1 MAKDPYG
8 QGSPY
13 SNWRSGGWGDLM
25 YRQDPSD
32 IIVGKDDM
40 GEYTRAQ
47 QISSNFAGAMSFL
60 DETDIANKV
69 KGGANTYNLT
79 AGDIDKYAENILRSG
94 KEYYDSDDSAELR
107 LGYLNELEGDLAY
120 TPGSEASKEQNEAA
134 YQSYLKNNPL
144 LAAAGNDNLLY
155 DENLGLQIQDKSG
168 DMVPLTYRKG
178 SKAFDP
184 SAKGDAGLNE
194 HLLGTLGYESYDQSV
209 PQLDEHG
216 QVKYD
221 KDEKAQYEKK
231 SLWRRKDDWSPEFE
245 YEYLNKEG
253 EPKDWTLKNLA
264 DKDWREDKL
273 DALKEGGEG
282 LLQKIGALPG
292 QLKDKVEN
300 SVIKATSNQYDDPA
314 EVYNRMAG
322 TLNDDPKYKNLSQ
335 TEIGDM
341 LGIEFDNVAGGIGNF
356 RYKKGASL
364 QDTKDLEKE
373 LISGGEKRKLTSRA
387 QDYIDKGW
395 APDNTIDKDIYQEL
409 GGTHEPKGGKWLG
422 DDKGFGANFGTEFKD
437 KLEEKAAEFGGNMKK
452 AWESLKD
459 DFKSAKADL
468 SKVPGILKQDIQ
480 QAKYGNA
487 SSQTT
492 SVTDEEQ
499 AEADRFNQD
508 YGTETSS
515 EETWADE
522 QERLNQVTLA
532 GLEDMPEDYAGDTLE
547 ADPGE
552 WDKRRGLGDN
562 LLKLV
567 KGDFASDDNTQVE
580 GGIRQGIT
588 EPVYDDVD
596 NRLYREDEIREA
608 RDAAGDNTGNITK
621 DEQRENWNETFENL
635 GEGWQDFKDEFG
647 EGVDQL
653 GDQYDSWKSK
663 RAVRDIDDDSDGIP
677 DFIDSDTQA
686 LEQGPREG
694 TFLEKTEAK
703 LENAKEGLLQKYGGG
718 KYKDAR
724 DDAKLDKFYEDNP
737 TRNRQYDNDV
747 KAELSSHGGK
757 KILVR
762 KMELDPKYRDY
773 IKENHPKA
781 YKLYEKKHGNKEEA
795 SQNNLM
801 QAWENE
807 NLEDEQEWEGGSSGS
822 NYYDE
827 ENFNFNPGGL

>member
-47 QISSNFAGAMSFL
+47 QISSNFAGAMGFL
-60 DETDIANKV
+60 DETDIANKI

-107 LGYLNELEGDLAY
+107 LSYLNKLEGDLKY
-120 TPGSEASKEQNEAA
+120 TPSSDPSKEQSEAA
-134 YQSYLKNNPL
+134 YQSYLENNPL

-155 DENLGLQIQDKSG
+155 DENLGLQMQDKSG

-194 HLLGTLGYESYDQSV
+194 HLLGTLGYENYDQSV

-221 KDEKAQYEKK
+221 DDQNAKYEKK

-253 EPKDWTLKNLA
+253 NPKDWTLKNLA
-264 DKDWREDKL
+264 DKDWREEKF

-300 SVIKATSNQYDDPA
+300 SLIKATSNQYDDPA
-314 EVYNRMAG
+314 EVYDRMSR
-322 TLNDDPKYKNLSQ
+322 TLNNDPKYKNLSQ
-335 TEIGDM
+335 KEIGDM
-341 LGIEFDNVAGGIGNF
+341 LGIEFDNTAGGIGNF

-364 QDTKDLEKE
+364 QDTKELEKE
-373 LISGGEKRKLTSRA
+373 LTSGEEK
-387 QDYIDKGW
+387 
-395 APDNTIDKDIYQEL
+395 
-409 GGTHEPKGGKWLG
+409 G
-422 DDKGFGANFGTEFKD
+422 DDKGFGADFGKEFKEDLEGGIDTLKRKYAVRNVDED
-437 KLEEKAAEFGGNMKK
+437 KDAIPDLIDADTQPDMQGPREGTALEKMGRNLSAAWGDVKG
-452 AWESLKD
+452 
-459 DFKSAKADL
+459 DFASVKEDL
-468 SKVPGILKQDIQ
+468 SNIPDILKQDIQ
-480 QAKYGNA
+480 QAYYGRDGE
-487 SSQTT
+487 TT
-492 SVTDEEQ
+492 SVTNEEQ
-499 AEADRFNQD
+499 AEADRLNQD

-522 QERLNQVTLA
+522 QERLNQETLG

-562 LLKLV
+562 LLKLI
-567 KGDFASDDNTQVE
+567 KGDFGSEDNSQIE
-580 GGIRQGIT
+580 GGIRQGMT
-588 EPVYDDVD
+588 EPVYDSGDG
-596 NRLYREDEIREA
+596 RLYREDEIRDA
-608 RDAAGDNTGNITK
+608 RAIAGENTGNITK

-635 GEGWQDFKDEFG
+635 GEGWQDFKDKFS
-647 EGVDQL
+647 EG
-653 GDQYDSWKSK
+653 
-663 RAVRDIDDDSDGIP
+663 
-677 DFIDSDTQA
+677 
-686 LEQGPREG
+686 
-694 TFLEKTEAK
+694 
-703 LENAKEGLLQKYGGG
+703 KEGLLEKYGGG
-718 KYKDAR
+718 EYKDAR
-724 DDAKLDKFYEDNP
+724 DKAKLDKFYQDNP

-747 KAELSSHGGK
+747 KAELSSRGGK

-807 NLEDEQEWEGGSSGS
+807 NLENEQEWEGGSSGS